1 MAQRGA
7 GKGNVSSAKIKRGSK
22 AGLIEHFDEYEKYFG
37 KEATM
42 ARNIRKQPSNIS
54 EHYKEG
60 MSLGEK
66 LSVGSMGP
74 VTHSGRGHGRRTAHG
89 RRKKIKQIPFKGKKD
104 SIHFL
109 EACITDYRLNPRT
122 HKLIKNFF
130 HDKRPLASTT
140 EWANLLSRQTQYFDC
155 DVIWEYVSEN
165 YRNMYPDDDVPPSP
179 DCVLPA
185 EHVALYL
192 SDFTFTFSDGSLYKT
207 TEALFLCVPQN
218 ANLDPKDPYY
228 RRSYHVFLI
237 SAGYSSIDL
246 GQFTVPLPIGN
257 IVVADTETGPD
268 HVFETLAMHEVGEF
282 SGLKAETQEMIRI
295 VAAMLQTINQPRYV
309 RKAQRDVSQIKRQ
322 RIKNSLGRYIPD
334 AWNMISWNV
343 DEPVMA
349 KTSDEGTGSR
359 QGLHYRR
366 GHWRK
371 AESHWAGARWS
382 ETRLRWETYIHGYEA
397 GHPKYGVL
405 KSYHVPRKD
414 KK

>member
-1 MAQRGA
+1 MARNL
-7 GKGNVSSAKIKRGSK
+7 GKSKVSHGKVVKSSK
-22 AGLIEHFDEYEKYFG
+22 AGLIEHIDEYEQYFG

-42 ARNIRKQPSNIS
+42 ARRASKSLKNIALN
-54 EHYKEG
+54 EDA
-60 MSLGEK
+60 SLGEQ
-66 LSVGSMGP
+66 LSFMDRAKRGFM
-74 VTHSGRGHGRRTAHG
+74 THAGRGHGRQTPHG
-89 RRKKIKQIPFKGKKD
+89 RGKRIKAVPFRNKKD

-109 EACITDYRLNPRT
+109 EACVTDYRMYPRT
-122 HKLIKNFF
+122 NKVFENFSSTW
-130 HDKRPLASTT
+130 KLASTT

-155 DVIWEYVSEN
+155 DIIWEYVSEN
-165 YRNMYPDDDVPPSP
+165 YKNMYPDNDVPPSP

-192 SDFTFTFSDGSLYKT
+192 SEFSMQMLNYNDPI
-207 TEALFLCVPQN
+207 EALFLCIPQN
-218 ANLDPKDPYY
+218 ENLDSKDPYY
-228 RRSYHVFLI
+228 RRNYHVFLI
-237 SAGYSSIDL
+237 SAGEATVDL
-246 GQFTVPLPIGN
+246 GQFTMPLPIGN

-268 HVFETLAMHEVGEF
+268 HMFEHLLMHEIEKYGFVKEEA
-282 SGLKAETQEMIRI
+282 KEMLRI
-295 VAAMLQTINQPRYV
+295 VAALLQTINQPRYV
-309 RKAQRDVSQIKRQ
+309 RRAQRDVSQIKRQ

-349 KTSDEGTGSR
+349 KNSEEGTGSR

-382 ETRLRWETYIHGYEA
+382 ETRLRWETFIHGYEA

>member
-1 MAQRGA
+1 MAKRGHGKANVSGA
-7 GKGNVSSAKIKRGSK
+7 GIKKGNK
-22 AGLIEHFDEYEKYFG
+22 AGMPTHDFDAYEEYFG

-42 ARNIRKQPSNIS
+42 ARNIRKQPSSIS

-60 MSLGEK
+60 MSLGER

-74 VTHSGRGHGRRTAHG
+74 VTHSGRGHGRKTTHG
-89 RRKKIKQIPFKGKKD
+89 RRKKKAVPFRGKKD

-109 EACITDYRLNPRT
+109 EALVTDYRLDPRGN
-122 HKLIKNFF
+122 KILNKFF
-130 HDKRPLASTT
+130 EGKRNLFSSSD
-140 EWANLLSRQTQYFDC
+140 WANLLSRQTQYFDC
-155 DVIWEYVSEN
+155 DVIWDYVSEN
-165 YRNMYPDDDVPPSP
+165 YKNMYPDENVPPSP

-185 EHVALYL
+185 ENVALYL
-192 SDFTFTFSDGSLYKT
+192 SNFDIKELLYTKT
-207 TEALFLCVPQN
+207 IEVLFLCVPHT
-218 ANLDPKDPYY
+218 ADLEPSDPYF
-228 RRSYHVFLI
+228 RRHFHVFLI
-237 SAGYSSIDL
+237 STKDSAPNATSP
-246 GQFTVPLPIGN
+246 FTMPLPLGN
-257 IVVADTETGPD
+257 IVIADTEEGSD
-268 HVFETLAMHEVGEF
+268 HVFEHLALHEEEKWN
-282 SGLKAETQEMIRI
+282 SMKKEAIEMLRI

-309 RKAQRDVSQIKRQ
+309 RRSQRDVSQIKRQ
-322 RIKNSLGRYIPD
+322 RIKNALGRYIPD

-349 KTSDEGTGSR
+349 KTSEEGTGSR

>member
-1 MAQRGA
+1 MAK
-7 GKGNVSSAKIKRGSK
+7 KGYRKSHT
-22 AGLIEHFDEYEKYFG
+22 GLKVVETDD
-37 KEATM
+37 
-42 ARNIRKQPSNIS
+42 N
-54 EHYKEG
+54 
-60 MSLGEK
+60 MSLAERM
-66 LSVGSMGP
+66 SVSAQSSMGAFM
-74 VTHSGRGHGRRTAHG
+74 THGGRGHGRKTAHG
-89 RRKKIKQIPFKGKKD
+89 RGKKQRVVPFRGKKD

-109 EACITDYRLNPRT
+109 EALVTDYRLNPRT
-122 HKLIKNFF
+122 HKSTKNFF
-130 HDKRPLASTT
+130 HDNRPLSSTT

-155 DVIWEYVSEN
+155 DVIWDYVSEN
-165 YRNMYPDDDVPPSP
+165 YKNMYPDKDVPPSP

-192 SDFTFTFSDGSLYKT
+192 SEFTFIFSDGSPYIT
-207 TEALFLCVPQN
+207 QEALFLCIPQN

-228 RRSYHVFLI
+228 RRNYHVFLI
-237 SAGYSSIDL
+237 SSSGSLGQSSIDL

-268 HVFETLAMHEVGEF
+268 HVFETLLMHEVGEF
-282 SGLKAETQEMIRI
+282 AGLKEEAQEMLRI
-295 VAAMLQTINQPRYV
+295 VAALLQTINQPRYV
-309 RKAQRDVSQIKRQ
+309 RRAQRDVSQIKRQ

-349 KTSDEGTGSR
+349 KNSEEGTGSR